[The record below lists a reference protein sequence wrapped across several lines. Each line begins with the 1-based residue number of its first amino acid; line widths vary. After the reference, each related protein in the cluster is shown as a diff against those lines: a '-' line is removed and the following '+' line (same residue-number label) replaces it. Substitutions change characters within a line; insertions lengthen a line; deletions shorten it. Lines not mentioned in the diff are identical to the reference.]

1 MMLPTKGLL
10 WRVAFLF
17 LVGVFFSLMLDF
29 FQIQYRLSAFERNL
43 IGSMFMSS
51 PWWVPA
57 ICGTAAVSVGLLYPC
72 VDHKLGEETIPHR
85 WSDVMKCIALFVGIN
100 QASAKIELQSD
111 WQPSLSLVLLSVSL
125 WWLCDRT
132 HSGFGLSILTALIAT
147 LVAHFLVYYRIGRCS
162 DKDLTFV
169 RSWLPCVFF
178 SGGITVGNIGRLLA
192 LGIAV
197 AAAHREHSGRAPSA
211 RAKEPGAGRRAQQLT
226 ARRGAQPRNA
236 STRGP
241 T

>member
-1 MMLPTKGLL
+1 MMATKRLL
-10 WRVAFLF
+10 WRIFFLF

-43 IGSMFMSS
+43 IGSVFMSS

-72 VDHKLGEETIPHR
+72 LDHKLGEETIPHH

-111 WQPSLSLVLLSVSL
+111 WQPALSLVLLSVSL

-132 HSGFGLSILTALIAT
+132 QGGFGLSILTALVAT

-162 DKDLTFV
+162 EKDLAFV

-192 LGIAV
+192 LDD
-197 AAAHREHSGRAPSA
+197 
-211 RAKEPGAGRRAQQLT
+211 
-226 ARRGAQPRNA
+226 A
-236 STRGP
+236 STEP
-241 T
+241 FTSKKHQE

>member
-1 MMLPTKGLL
+1 MTATKSLL
-10 WRVAFLF
+10 WRVSFLF
-17 LVGVFFSLMLDF
+17 CVGVFFSLMLDF

-43 IGSMFMSS
+43 IGSVFMSS

-72 VDHKLGEETIPHR
+72 LDHKLGEETIPHH

-111 WQPSLSLVLLSVSL
+111 WQPALSLVLLS
-125 WWLCDRT
+125 
-132 HSGFGLSILTALIAT
+132 
-147 LVAHFLVYYRIGRCS
+147 VAHFLVYYRIGRCS
-162 DKDLTFV
+162 EKDLAFV

-192 LGIAV
+192 LG
-197 AAAHREHSGRAPSA
+197 ESSD
-211 RAKEPGAGRRAQQLT
+211 EPLT
-226 ARRGAQPRNA
+226 SKKHQE
-236 STRGP
+236 
-241 T
+241 

>member
-192 LGIAV
+192 LDGQ
-197 AAAHREHSGRAPSA
+197 
-211 RAKEPGAGRRAQQLT
+211 EPFSDKKHQE
-226 ARRGAQPRNA
+226 
-236 STRGP
+236 
-241 T
+241 